1 MSHSICGLD
10 CAVCDSKGSCGGCVK
25 TNGRPFQGECV
36 IASCCQ
42 KKGFAD
48 CSHCAETDC
57 DLKDQLMAE
66 FNDLGI
72 PDMPE
77 VCCLY
82 ALKGSFINLA
92 YPLSNGQTIQLLE
105 DSKIYLGNQLCKAG
119 SARCYGLAADESHLL
134 VCEYGDNGS
143 DPKIILY
150 QKRRPV

>member
-10 CAVCDSKGSCGGCVK
+10 CTVCDSKGSCGGCVK

-66 FNDLGI
+66 FNALGI
-72 PDMPE
+72 PGHARG
-77 VCCLY
+77 V
-82 ALKGSFINLA
+82 
-92 YPLSNGQTIQLLE
+92 LS
-105 DSKIYLGNQLCKAG
+105 LCTEG
-119 SARCYGLAADESHLL
+119 FF
-134 VCEYGDNGS
+134 
-143 DPKIILY
+143 Y
-150 QKRRPV
+150 QSRLPTFQWTDHPTA